1 MMFKDEFS
9 TYNPITNVVFFLG
22 AIILGMFF
30 MHPIF
35 VGVSLVMGMAYLFSI
50 KKAKAFK
57 EIGFFFIIFVLLSV
71 INPIFNMNGMT
82 VLFWYLGNR
91 PYTLESLL
99 YGMTL
104 GGLTVA
110 ILCWFSCYNTVMTSD
125 KFIYTF
131 GKIIPSVSL
140 VLSMI
145 LRLIPNFIKKTKQIN
160 QARECIGM
168 AGSAS
173 ASRKEKIRN
182 GTVVLSTLT
191 AWALEGGI
199 ITADSMKSRGY
210 GSGKRTNFAIY
221 SFTGKNIA
229 MIIVIVLL
237 MGFTIFCSAKG
248 ATYADFDRAVTM
260 TWFGDIY
267 MLVGVIVYAIFL
279 FIPTFLN
286 IKENV
291 RWRILRSKI

>member
-1 MMFKDEFS
+1 MRKDEFS

-30 MHPIF
+30 MHPVF
-35 VGVSLVMGMAYLFSI
+35 VGVSLIMGMAYLISI
-50 KKAKAFK
+50 KRAKAFK
-57 EIGFFFIIFVLLSV
+57 EIGFFFIVFVALSV
-71 INPIFNMNGMT
+71 INPIFNMNGIT
-82 VLFWYLGNR
+82 VLFRYFGNR
-91 PYTLESLL
+91 PYTLESLV

-104 GGLTVA
+104 GGLTAA
-110 ILCWFSCYNTVMTSD
+110 ILCWFACYNAVMTSD

-145 LRLIPNFIKKTKQIN
+145 LRLIPNFIKKAKQIG

-168 AGSAS
+168 AGDSAQS
-173 ASRKEKIRN
+173 KKEKIRN
-182 GTVVLSTLT
+182 GAVVLSTLT
-191 AWALEGGI
+191 GWALEGGI

-221 SFTGKNIA
+221 TFTAKNIV
-229 MIIVIVLL
+229 MLVVIGLL
-237 MGFTIFCSAKG
+237 MAYTIFCSANG
-248 ATYADFDRAVTM
+248 ATAADFDRAITM
-260 TWFGDIY
+260 SWFGDIY
-267 MLVGVIVYAIFL
+267 MLTGVIAYAVFL

-286 IKENV
+286 LKESV
-291 RWRILRSKI
+291 RWRLLRSKI